1 MSRGDWTKASAM
13 SEGDLLERSI
23 FNHFPSLPTS
33 G

>member
-13 SEGDLLERSI
+13 GEEDLLERSI
-23 FNHFPSLPTS
+23 FNHFSSLPS